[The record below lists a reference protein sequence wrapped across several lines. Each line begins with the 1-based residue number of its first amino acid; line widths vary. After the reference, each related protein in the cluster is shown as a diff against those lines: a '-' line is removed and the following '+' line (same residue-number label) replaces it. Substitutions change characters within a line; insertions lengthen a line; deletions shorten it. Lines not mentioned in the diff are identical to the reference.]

1 MIQMDLHRLHTV
13 NAIARLI
20 QIFDFGTKF
29 SPWTQCK
36 QECIP
41 VRCVPPARYR
51 TGGLHDRDPPGQRP
65 PWTETHLDRDPLDR
79 DPPRQRPLK
88 DPPDRDPPDKNTP
101 GWRHPPGQRS
111 HLDRDPTQNRDPPPG
126 QRPRPPPLWTDGHLW
141 KHNNRKLRLRAVKIY
156 S

>member
-13 NAIARLI
+13 NLNTVNAITRLI

-79 DPPRQRPLK
+79 DPPRQRP
-88 DPPDRDPPDKNTP
+88 PRQRSARQ
-101 GWRHPPGQRS
+101 RHPWMETP
-111 HLDRDPTQNRDPPPG
+111 PWTEIPPG
-126 QRPRPPPLWTDGHLW
+126 QRPHPEPRPPLDRDRDPPLWTDGHLW